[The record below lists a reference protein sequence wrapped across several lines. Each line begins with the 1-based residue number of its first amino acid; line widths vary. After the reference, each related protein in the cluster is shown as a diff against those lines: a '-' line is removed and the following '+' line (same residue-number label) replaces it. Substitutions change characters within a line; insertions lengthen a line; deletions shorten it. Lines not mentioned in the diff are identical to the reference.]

1 MLLRL
6 RSGEVVT
13 YGEVAEEAGHPG
25 AARAVGNV
33 IASSEDLPWWRVV
46 TSTGRLVP
54 GLGHFYLKRP
64 LRGALFFVLVIASV
78 LIGSHLEGNLY
89 QVVSGQPLTILATF
103 ASMGMGFVYFLLRY
117 GLHYQGNIMGA
128 GYEYGTAFLLTAGLM
143 NLLLVLDAWDIV
155 RGKKE

>member
-1 MLLRL
+1 MAD
-6 RSGEVVT
+6 T
-13 YGEVAEEAGHPG
+13 
-25 AARAVGNV
+25 GNV
-33 IASSEDLPWWRVV
+33 SAPPQSPALPVRRGSPAVAVLSAW
-46 TSTGRLVP
+46 LVP
-54 GLGHFYLKRP
+54 GLGHIYLKRP
-64 LRGALFFVLVIASV
+64 LRGALFFVLVIVSI
-78 LIGSHLEGNLY
+78 LIGCHLEGNLY
-89 QVVSGQPLTILATF
+89 QAVAGQPLTLLATF